1 MTLAVDII
9 KHGGKRPNEQFMRDK
24 LRKSIIASC
33 LCVRTPEGF
42 AEEIADKVCDFVTI
56 WFADRPVI
64 TSGDIRVV
72 ATRQFK
78 LLHPDAA
85 YIYEHNKVI
94 I

>member
-1 MTLAVDII
+1 MEPTIDII
-9 KHGGKRPNEQFMRDK
+9 KHGGKKPTERFMREK
-24 LRKSIIASC
+24 LHASIVISC
-33 LCVRTPEGF
+33 LSIKTPEGF
-42 AEEIADKVCDFVTI
+42 AIEIADKVCDFVES
-56 WFADRPVI
+56 WLKNRPVV

-72 ATRQFK
+72 ASRQFK